1 MLALLTTQGNQPQ
14 YVTAYAR
21 GLLERKEFA
30 EAEQWIDRLEE
41 AAPDGLPATQLR
53 AEVQF
58 RTGKVDEALATWT
71 KFIEK
76 APRGSVARLAR
87 MRAAATQLE
96 ALGTGSGNM
105 AGTPAATTAR
115 EKSESLFR
123 QYVEEDP
130 KQGLVLVGFLGR
142 QKRFDEALKL
152 MEGAWKRAEPPQIAL
167 SCQQLLVQPGIT
179 PSQACA
185 ACRDSDRSR
194 EETRPSRA
202 ALGGH
207 GGSAGGAGQVPRG
220 RSNLPGTVA
229 EEPAVHSRA
238 EQPGGLVG
246 PWWPA
251 TGRGPRS
258 DRKRR
263 SPRRPQFESTGH
275 AATVYLSRG
284 ETDKALADLN
294 ELVAQG
300 AGPQNY
306 FHLALAQRKAGRTT
320 EAADSLKKARDLKIR
335 PGTLHPLERPAYDEL
350 VRSML

>member
-1 MLALLTTQGNQPQ
+1 M
-14 YVTAYAR
+14 
-21 GLLERKEFA
+21 
-30 EAEQWIDRLEE
+30 
-41 AAPDGLPATQLR
+41 PATQLR

-123 QYVEEDP
+123 QCVEEDP

-179 PSQACA
+179 PSQLARLAEILTEAEKKHAQA
-185 ACRDSDRSR
+185 APLLGVMAAVR
-194 EETRPSRA
+194 EEQGKFQEAEAIYRELLQKNRQFIPA
-202 ALGGH
+202 LNNLAVLLALGGRQLDE
-207 GGSAGGAGQVPRG
+207 ARDLIENA
-220 RSNLPGTVA
+220 VA
-229 EEPAVHSRA
+229 LE
-238 EQPGGLVG
+238 G
-246 PWWPA
+246 PNSSLLD
-251 TGRGPRS
+251 TR
-258 DRKRR
+258 
-263 SPRRPQFESTGH
+263 
-275 AATVYLSRG
+275 ATVYLSRG